1 MLNLVMD
8 PAFMEGHP
16 DKLLGTLA
24 TFSFPTQR
32 VVSFY
37 LSPRVTVALALALI
51 AALAHLALLSCAG

>member
-1 MLNLVMD
+1 MD

-32 VVSFY
+32 VLSLY
-37 LSPRVTVALALALI
+37 LSPRITVALMLALI
-51 AALAHLALLSCAG
+51 AALGHVALLTFAR